1 MLQFFKYVFA
11 TLVGIF
17 LFFVISFFLMIGI
30 ASMFSSGS
38 KTTSVDADSV
48 LKINLNQEIVENA
61 PQEDPFSFLSN
72 SGSKV
77 GLVDLKSSLKNAAL
91 DPNIK
96 GLYLDLEQPM
106 AGIATLEELRNSLI
120 EFKKSKKFVYTYAE
134 TMTEPAVYLASVSD
148 KIFLNEAG
156 GIEFNGLNAQITF
169 MKGLF
174 EKIGVKPVI
183 FRVGQY
189 KSAIEPYTR
198 ADMSPE
204 NKEQTSSYVT
214 SIADHIYGQIASSR
228 GISREKINEILNA
241 GAINSPKDALDQKI
255 VTDIGYFD
263 QFEQILKNKLGLKGS
278 AKVKYVELKDYAKAK
293 KYVEEGDRNSRIAVV
308 IGEGNIISGES
319 DESIASDTWIA
330 ELHKAVKDSKTK
342 AIVLRI
348 NSGGGSAMASD
359 IMWREIELAK
369 KKKPVIASMGDY
381 AASGGYYMAMGC
393 DSIVANPT
401 TVTGSIG
408 IFGMLFN
415 AQELLNN
422 KLGITFDGVES
433 HDHADFPTMVSEM
446 SDAEKM
452 MIQNSVNEGYE
463 KFTSKAA
470 KGRHMDIDKL
480 KSLAGGRVWT
490 GTQAKEN
497 GLVDILGDLDTAI
510 AVAAKRVGLKEG
522 NYRVKYYPTPKSDV
536 EKFMEKLNE
545 SSSAK
550 VLKHFGLL
558 GSYMEEVNE
567 IMKMEKLQYRLPYQ
581 IRFQ

>member
-189 KSAIEPYTR
+189 KSAIEPFTR
-198 ADMSPE
+198 TDMSPE

-228 GISREKINEILNA
+228 GISREKINEILNV

-393 DSIVANPT
+393 DTIVANPT

-433 HDHADFPTMVSEM
+433 HDHADFPSMVSEM

-470 KGRHMDIDKL
+470 KGRHMDIEQL
-480 KSLAGGRVWT
+480 KALAGGRVWT

-497 GLVDILGDLDTAI
+497 GLVDILGDLETAI

-522 NYRVKYYPTPKSDV
+522 SYRVKYYPTPKSDV

-545 SSSAK
+545 NTSAK
-550 VLKHFGLL
+550 VLERFGLL